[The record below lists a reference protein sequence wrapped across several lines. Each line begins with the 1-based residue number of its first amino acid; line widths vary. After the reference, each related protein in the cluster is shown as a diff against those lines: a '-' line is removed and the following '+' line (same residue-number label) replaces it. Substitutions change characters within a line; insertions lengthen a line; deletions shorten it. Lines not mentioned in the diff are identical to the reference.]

1 MRGRIDSRLKACSL
15 ICLIRTTRTNH
26 STNPEMKNPFALPL
40 IIALVTFCSCQKQ
53 TTEEEIR
60 AMVKQEVQ
68 QQLAAEQEAQ
78 KQQQIERR
86 QAWLENRKK
95 ALEKRKSAGPD
106 AAPGSP
112 PGDFAIPPIPGRAG
126 VPPRLRHSRF
136 ATPSSLPEAPG
147 SSLPE
152 APGISETSAGP
163 SGTPGNSK
171 STSSSPASD
180 QSESASPAPSPTS
193 SDGTPQ

>member
-1 MRGRIDSRLKACSL
+1 
-15 ICLIRTTRTNH
+15 
-26 STNPEMKNPFALPL
+26 MKNPFALPL
-40 IIALVTFCSCQKQ
+40 IIALATFCSCQKQ

-68 QQLAAEQEAQ
+68 EQLAAEQEAQ

-152 APGISETSAGP
+152 APGISETSASP
-163 SGTPGNSK
+163 SVTPANSE

-180 QSESASPAPSPTS
+180 QPESASPAPSPTS

>member
-1 MRGRIDSRLKACSL
+1 
-15 ICLIRTTRTNH
+15 
-26 STNPEMKNPFALPL
+26 MKNPLALPL
-40 IIALVTFCSCQKQ
+40 IIALATFCSCQKQ

-60 AMVKQEVQ
+60 AMVKREVQ

-86 QAWLENRKK
+86 QAWLETRKK
-95 ALEKRKSAGPD
+95 ALEKRKSGGTD

-126 VPPRLRHSRF
+126 VPPRGLRHSRF

-152 APGISETSAGP
+152 APGVSETSASP
-163 SGTPGNSK
+163 SGTPGNSE

>member
-40 IIALVTFCSCQKQ
+40 IIALATFCSCQKQ

-106 AAPGSP
+106 AAPRSP

-136 ATPSSLPEAPG
+136 ATP

>member
-1 MRGRIDSRLKACSL
+1 
-15 ICLIRTTRTNH
+15 
-26 STNPEMKNPFALPL
+26 MKNPFALPL
-40 IIALVTFCSCQKQ
+40 IIALATFCSCQKQ
-53 TTEEEIR
+53 TTEEEIK
-60 AMVKQEVQ
+60 AMVKREVQ

-86 QAWLENRKK
+86 QAWLETRKK

-126 VPPRLRHSRF
+126 VPPRGLRHSRF

-163 SGTPGNSK
+163 SGTPGNSE

>member
-1 MRGRIDSRLKACSL
+1 
-15 ICLIRTTRTNH
+15 
-26 STNPEMKNPFALPL
+26 MKNSFALPL
-40 IIALVTFCSCQKQ
+40 IIALATFCSCQKQ
-53 TTEEEIR
+53 TTEEEIK
-60 AMVKQEVQ
+60 AMVKREVQ

-86 QAWLENRKK
+86 QAWLETRKK
-95 ALEKRKSAGPD
+95 ALEKRKSAGTD

-126 VPPRLRHSRF
+126 VPPRGLRHSRF

-147 SSLPE
+147 V
-152 APGISETSAGP
+152 SETSASP
-163 SGTPGNSK
+163 SVTPANSE

-193 SDGTPQ
+193 SGGTPQ